1 MSEATQTVG
10 AHDSNDPVFHTVAG
24 ASREVLAGRLSPVDL
39 VEHYLERIAA
49 IDDLIHSFIHV
60 DAEGAREAAQRAA
73 AEIADGQWRGPLH
86 GLPFAVKDNYD
97 TAGLPTT
104 ASSRLMLDN
113 VPTTDAAIVERLK
126 AAGAVLL
133 GKLATWEYGTG
144 NGGEYFDLPF
154 PTARNPW
161 DRERFTGGSSTG
173 AAASVAAGT
182 ALFAMGSDTTGSVRL
197 PAAGTGTVGI
207 IPTPGRLSLS
217 GILPNCYSLDNPG
230 PFTWTVEDSA
240 IVLEAIADGTSWD
253 RRNALA
259 VRRATSEGI
268 AGMRIA
274 VVTDTGPGM
283 ASPDKAIA
291 DAFDEAVR
299 ALEQLGARI
308 EEVTLPV
315 APAVCFATTSI
326 IGPAE
331 SAAIHEMDLRERP
344 DEMGYALRDK
354 LMAGSMMRAV
364 DYIAAQRQRRVVA
377 DAIDALMRG
386 YDALVTFGT
395 LHVAPRLGV
404 EPEMTAFTRETMLT
418 PFNLSA
424 HPAMVQCTGFTDDGL
439 PLNWQIVAN
448 RGDEASIYRVAG
460 AYEAATPWRSR
471 RPQL

>member
-197 PAAGTGTVGI
+197 PAAGDRHRRHHSDTRPALAFRHPAQLLLVGQSRAVHLDG
-207 IPTPGRLSLS
+207 GRFRHRPR
-217 GILPNCYSLDNPG
+217 G
-230 PFTWTVEDSA
+230 
-240 IVLEAIADGTSWD
+240 D
-253 RRNALA
+253 RRWHVMGSAQR
-259 VRRATSEGI
+259 VG
-268 AGMRIA
+268 
-274 VVTDTGPGM
+274 
-283 ASPDKAIA
+283 
-291 DAFDEAVR
+291 
-299 ALEQLGARI
+299 
-308 EEVTLPV
+308 
-315 APAVCFATTSI
+315 
-326 IGPAE
+326 GPA
-331 SAAIHEMDLRERP
+331 
-344 DEMGYALRDK
+344 RD
-354 LMAGSMMRAV
+354 V
-364 DYIAAQRQRRVVA
+364 
-377 DAIDALMRG
+377 
-386 YDALVTFGT
+386 
-395 LHVAPRLGV
+395 
-404 EPEMTAFTRETMLT
+404 
-418 PFNLSA
+418 
-424 HPAMVQCTGFTDDGL
+424 
-439 PLNWQIVAN
+439 
-448 RGDEASIYRVAG
+448 
-460 AYEAATPWRSR
+460 
-471 RPQL
+471 